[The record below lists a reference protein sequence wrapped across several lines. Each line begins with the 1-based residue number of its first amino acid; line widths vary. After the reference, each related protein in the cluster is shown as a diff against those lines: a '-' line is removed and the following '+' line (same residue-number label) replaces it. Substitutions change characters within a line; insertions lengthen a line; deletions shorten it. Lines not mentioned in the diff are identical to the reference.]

1 MQLFVPMSNQPSPL
15 TQYRTLTGQSLEALS
30 RPLGVNKTTIMRWE
44 NGDTL
49 IPVKR
54 LADLEALT
62 GIPRHKLRPDVFEGA
77 R

>member
-1 MQLFVPMSNQPSPL
+1 MQLSVTMSNQISPL
-15 TQYRTLTGQSLEALS
+15 TQYRNLTGQSLEALS
-30 RPLGVNKTTIMRWE
+30 KPLGVNKTTIMRWE

-54 LADLEALT
+54 LADVEALT